1 MSVTLFDPQILIL
14 YPQLPFMTPFPG
26 PQSVLLL
33 DNARIHHS
41 DEVTALVHSFGCLI
55 EYLPPYSPDFQP
67 IELAFSVIKAH
78 LRRSGL
84 SFYTYNSHYYELY
97 KACEEITPEMTWGFF
112 RHTGYI

>member
-1 MSVTLFDPQILIL
+1 
-14 YPQLPFMTPFPG
+14 
-26 PQSVLLL
+26 
-33 DNARIHHS
+33 RIHHS
-41 DEVTALVHSFGCLI
+41 DEVLALVHSFGCLI

-67 IELAFSVIKAH
+67 VELAFSVIKAH

>member
-1 MSVTLFDPQILIL
+1 MSLCGSLSLLPNHLLKLPSYNTLSRSR
-14 YPQLPFMTPFPG
+14 
-26 PQSVLLL
+26 SVLLL

-41 DEVTALVHSFGCLI
+41 DEVTALVHSFGCII

-67 IELAFSVIKAH
+67 VELAFSVIKAH

-84 SFYTYNSHYYELY
+84 SFFTYNSHYYELY
-97 KACEEITPEMTWGFF
+97 KACEEITPEMTWGMF